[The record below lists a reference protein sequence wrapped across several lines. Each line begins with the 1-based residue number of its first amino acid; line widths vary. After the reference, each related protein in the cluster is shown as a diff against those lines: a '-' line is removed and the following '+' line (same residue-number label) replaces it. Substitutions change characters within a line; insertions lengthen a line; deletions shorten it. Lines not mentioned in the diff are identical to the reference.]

1 MEILYSG
8 VSWFDYTSCELLV
21 LASLHPFET
30 SVSDYGVT
38 KTMTHLERH
47 FSFEQNIYCMRSKKL
62 KHCLVH
68 SYFYFADISFVYLE
82 RICPYGEKYL
92 GTGYYIFHCNFHGTF
107 YSQNTND
114 NSYVIKCRAM
124 CAWENDDE
132 DVKLTVWI
140 NLFDKNVPQ

>member
-92 GTGYYIFHCNFHGTF
+92 GTGYYIFHCNF
-107 YSQNTND
+107 
-114 NSYVIKCRAM
+114 
-124 CAWENDDE
+124 
-132 DVKLTVWI
+132 TVLRDTAHFI
-140 NLFDKNVPQ
+140 HKIPMIIVMSSNVELCVPERMMMRM